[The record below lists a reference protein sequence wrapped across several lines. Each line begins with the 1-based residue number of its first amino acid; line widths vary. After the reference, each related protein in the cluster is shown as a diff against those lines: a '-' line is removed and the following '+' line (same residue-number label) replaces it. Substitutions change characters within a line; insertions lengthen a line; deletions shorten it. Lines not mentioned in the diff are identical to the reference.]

1 MNFEVQLKEK
11 KLKVTPQRM
20 AILNE
25 IQRNGHLGIE
35 EIYENIRKI
44 YPAISLATVYKNITS
59 LYEVNLLR
67 EIKAPYQKQK
77 YELACDRHIHVA
89 CEKCGKFEDLKID
102 TTKLGNIMTSIN
114 AAGNQSAKDDA
125 KKTFEMILGAGKGE
139 YVSASITQ
147 MSKDTFFHDLTTALN
162 TGNRTQN
169 DAILTSLIGS
179 STNATIGMNA
189 VANAGFFKD
198 LESIAHSHTN
208 TTSEQSSANATIN
221 IANDMASVA
230 GSLEP
235 TTHTNSK
242 CVSRVC

>member
-89 CEKCGKFEDLKID
+89 CEKCGKLEDVHIELND
-102 TTKLGNIMTSIN
+102 AMSRCSDMTNYKLH
-114 AAGNQSAKDDA
+114 D
-125 KKTFEMILGAGKGE
+125 
-139 YVSASITQ
+139 VSAVFLGICSDCA
-147 MSKDTFFHDLTTALN
+147 SKA
-162 TGNRTQN
+162 
-169 DAILTSLIGS
+169 
-179 STNATIGMNA
+179 
-189 VANAGFFKD
+189 K
-198 LESIAHSHTN
+198 
-208 TTSEQSSANATIN
+208 
-221 IANDMASVA
+221 
-230 GSLEP
+230 
-235 TTHTNSK
+235 
-242 CVSRVC
+242 